1 MNEIKDLIESLPAI
15 EQKKAFNYYLVK
27 DYELLH
33 ELIQDV
39 IFKVT
44 NSVNKYGKNSKYS
57 YINIKNLYSLS
68 DKVFEVYNE
77 MLEHKDYLESTEQIE
92 LERDYFND

>member
-33 ELIQDV
+33 ELIQNV

-44 NSVNKYGKNSKYS
+44 YSVNKYGKNSKYS
-57 YINIKNLYSLS
+57 HINIKNLHSLS
-68 DKVFEVYNE
+68 DKVFEIYTE